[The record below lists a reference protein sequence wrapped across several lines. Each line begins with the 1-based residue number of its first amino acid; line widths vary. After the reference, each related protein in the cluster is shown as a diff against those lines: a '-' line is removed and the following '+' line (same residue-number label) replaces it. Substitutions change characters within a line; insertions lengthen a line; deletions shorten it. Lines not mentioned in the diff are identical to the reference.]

1 MIAAQRKLQVPPKRK
16 GLTRLW
22 FALNHSLSGMQI
34 AAKEPAVRLELATAA
49 VLVPAAFWVGKGP
62 VEQVL
67 LLASVVAVLVVEVLN
82 TAIEAAIDRVGAEYH
97 PCPRRPRTWAAP
109 RCCWRSPWPA
119 PPGASSGFRT
129 GLEPGP
135 QGRDF
140 YPRHGW

>member
-97 PCPRRPRTWAAP
+97 PLSKAAKDLGSAAVLLAIAMACATWGIIGL
-109 RCCWRSPWPA
+109 SH
-119 PPGASSGFRT
+119 GA
-129 GLEPGP
+129 
-135 QGRDF
+135 
-140 YPRHGW
+140 